1 MVRSSVDLRT
11 EIGFNCADA
20 ALRPAV
26 RYRDDVAAAGDEAG
40 LCQAF
45 TRWLARYRCHGPSA
59 AAEKVR
65 PTAWMTA
72 QPIER
77 CCFVERPDGCD
88 IKHCLFPARDHLIV

>member
-45 TRWLARYRCHGPSA
+45 KRRLTRYRCHGPSA
-59 AAEKVR
+59 AAGKVR
-65 PTAWMTA
+65 PTAWLTA
-72 QPIER
+72 QPLER
-77 CCFVERPDGCD
+77 RCFVERPDGCD
-88 IKHCLFPARDHLIV
+88 IQTLPVPSA